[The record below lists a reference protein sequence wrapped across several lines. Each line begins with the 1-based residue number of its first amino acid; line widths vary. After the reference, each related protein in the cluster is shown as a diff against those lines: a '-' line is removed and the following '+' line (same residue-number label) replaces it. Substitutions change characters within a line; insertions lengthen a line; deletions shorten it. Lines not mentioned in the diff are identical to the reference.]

1 MYFVQV
7 KGRKEKGFC
16 IRRNFALKIILH
28 SIIFNISLLSVRLKN
43 DFVFTSTVTIAR
55 RINVMK
61 PCYILLFV
69 LRLGSSR
76 LPFLC
81 GPSAHLE
88 LHALSRFNNLGI
100 IKLVAFRPTRGL
112 TMSCNTPQ
120 TQTCYAFE
128 NAL

>member
-61 PCYILLFV
+61 RNVYFIY
-69 LRLGSSR
+69 SIH
-76 LPFLC
+76 PFLLYVAVC
-81 GPSAHLE
+81 FTVGFKPPPIPMRAECAFGTSRSLKIQQSWHNKTSGISSDKGTQNE
-88 LHALSRFNNLGI
+88 L
-100 IKLVAFRPTRGL
+100 
-112 TMSCNTPQ
+112 
-120 TQTCYAFE
+120 
-128 NAL
+128 